1 MSCNGEIDCRGEEV
15 RYQGTLVKGI
25 REAGNK
31 IRVLWLTSSK
41 PGRDIGETVMDMRT
55 SLMTVSRFWDLR
67 GVVRGLDREEMMW
80 ARTSWLERVAD

>member
-1 MSCNGEIDCRGEEV
+1 
-15 RYQGTLVKGI
+15 
-25 REAGNK
+25 
-31 IRVLWLTSSK
+31 
-41 PGRDIGETVMDMRT
+41 MDMRT